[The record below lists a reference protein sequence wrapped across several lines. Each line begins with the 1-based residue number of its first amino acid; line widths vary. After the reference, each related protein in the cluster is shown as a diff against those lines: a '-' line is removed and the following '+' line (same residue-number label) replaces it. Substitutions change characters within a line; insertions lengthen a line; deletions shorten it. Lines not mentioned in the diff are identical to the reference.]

1 MPTDTAF
8 EVMMMMMMIVAAA
21 RQLDGA

>member
-8 EVMMMMMMIVAAA
+8 EVMMMMMIVAAA